1 MAYTHSKYEVEV
13 IPAQGATAVGATGLL
28 NGMDMGSGTTVI
40 GAWGPGFVPHLI
52 KGAALIRVGPY
63 ATTALTGGAVQ
74 VNFRGDLTTPGTP
87 TTMFSISMPSG
98 PVGHK
103 AIYHRPTYQIELKP
117 GMLCEVNCV
126 VAATVGIYAKAILY
140 VEPRWEEPGNVTTMQ
155 AAT

>member
-13 IPAQGATAVGATGLL
+13 IPAQGATVVGATALM
-28 NGMDMGSGTTVI
+28 NGMDMGSGTTII
-40 GAWGPGFVPHLI
+40 GSWAPGFVPHI
-52 KGAALIRVGPY
+52 IRGAALIRVGAQ
-63 ATTALTGGAVQ
+63 ATAGFSGGAVK

-87 TTMFSISMPSG
+87 TTLFSISMPSS

-117 GMLCEVNCV
+117 GMVLDVNCD
-126 VAATVGIYAKAILY
+126 VAATVGVYAKAILY